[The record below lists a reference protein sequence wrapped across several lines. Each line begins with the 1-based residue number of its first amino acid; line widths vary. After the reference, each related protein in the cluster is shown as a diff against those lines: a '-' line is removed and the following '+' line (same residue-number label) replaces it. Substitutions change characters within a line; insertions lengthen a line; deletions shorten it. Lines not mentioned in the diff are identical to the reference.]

1 MAIDTTTRSSAA
13 GVRWPRS
20 TLGMLAAVNFMVIL
34 DSQIVILALP
44 SIATEFSV
52 TSAQAQ
58 WVMSAYLLAFGGLL
72 LLGGR
77 LGDRFGSRRVFMVG
91 TALFG
96 VASLLCGL
104 AWTLDVLIAART
116 VHGLSAALMAPTALA
131 MLITTFTDGTH
142 RTEALA
148 VWGGVGG
155 LGATAALLI
164 GGALTG
170 LMGWEW
176 VFFLNLPVAA
186 GLLALAPVLLPDR
199 GLAPPGGHRPGWV
212 GADHDGVGLP
222 VPGGCSRCRRSAGR
236 IWRTVAPALGAS
248 AALAAFVVVE
258 RRATAPLVPL
268 ELFRSATFACGNAV
282 MFLVGMA
289 AWGVGLGASV
299 YAQQVLGYTPLR
311 FGLATAVLTVAAVAG
326 SFAAQA
332 ALARRSPRAVA
343 LAGLLAAAAGVALLS
358 AVSPAGSYAQ
368 DLLPGLL
375 LFGLGLGASTVA
387 ASVLALAAGAASD
400 AGVRSAVNTS
410 AFQLGGA
417 IGTAVVGSTIAVQ
430 SVTGDAVQRTDAVAG
445 GFVTTVAFLV
455 VAAILAMRIPQRAA
469 ADTGDDT
476 GDDVAAIRELIERW
490 ARSVAACDAGGVLA
504 GHTRDIAMFDVPPP
518 SRGVEGLNA
527 YAETW
532 PPFFEW
538 LARNGRFSLTRLTVE
553 ADRSAGFAHALVR
566 CEDRDAPPVDAP
578 DHLRI
583 TFGLRKVDGIWL
595 IAHEHHS
602 YADRA
607 RG

>member
-1 MAIDTTTRSSAA
+1 MAIETTTRGSAA
-13 GVRWPRS
+13 GVRWPRW

-91 TALFG
+91 TVLFG

-104 AWTLDVLIAART
+104 AWTLYVLIAARA

-131 MLITTFTDGTH
+131 LLITSFEDETH
-142 RTEALA
+142 RTKALA
-148 VWGGVGG
+148 VWGAVGG

-164 GGALTG
+164 GGALTD
-170 LMGWEW
+170 LLGWEW
-176 VFFLNLPVAA
+176 IFFINLPVAA

-199 GLAPPGGHRPGWV
+199 QQVPPMGIDLAGAVLITMALACLCLVVVRVPAVGW
-212 GADHDGVGLP
+212 ADP
-222 VPGGCSRCRRSAGR
+222 E
-236 IWRTVAPALGAS
+236 TVLPALVAS
-248 AALAAFVVVE
+248 AALAAFVLVE

-268 ELFRSATFACGNAV
+268 ELFRSATFAYGNTV

-311 FGLATAVLTVAAVAG
+311 FGLATAVLTVSAVAG

-332 ALARRSPRAVA
+332 ALARRSARAVA
-343 LAGLLAAAAGVALLS
+343 LAGLLTAAVGVALLS
-358 AVSPAGSYAQ
+358 LVSPAGSYAQ

-375 LFGLGLGASTVA
+375 LFGLGLGSSTVA

-400 AGVRSAVNTS
+400 AGVRSAVNTA

-417 IGTAVVGSTIAVQ
+417 MGAAVVGSTIAVH
-430 SVTGDAVQRTDAVAG
+430 SVTGDAVELTDAVAG
-445 GFVTTVAFLV
+445 GFVTTAAFLV
-455 VAAILAMRIPQRAA
+455 VAAILAVRIPQRGA
-469 ADTGDDT
+469 ADTGDA
-476 GDDVAAIRELIERW
+476 GNDVAAIREVIERW
-490 ARSVAACDAGGVLA
+490 ARNVAACDVGGVLV
-504 GHTRDIAMFDVPPP
+504 GHTRDVTMFDVPPP
-518 SRGVEGLNA
+518 SRGVEGLDG

-532 PPFFEW
+532 PMFFEW
-538 LARNGRFSLTRLTVE
+538 LARRGHFSLTRLTVE

-583 TFGLRKVDGIWL
+583 TFGLRKVDGSWL

-607 RG
+607 RGS

>member
-13 GVRWPRS
+13 GVRRPRW

-91 TALFG
+91 TVLFA

-104 AWTLDVLIAART
+104 AWSLDVLVAARA

-131 MLITTFTDGTH
+131 MIITTFEDGAH
-142 RTEALA
+142 RTKALA

-164 GGALTG
+164 GGALTD
-170 LMGWEW
+170 LFGWEW
-176 VFFLNLPVAA
+176 VFFINLPVAA
-186 GLLALAPVLLPDR
+186 GLLALAPVLLPDGGR
-199 GLAPPGGHRPGWV
+199 ARPGGIDLAGSVLITMALAGLCLVVVRGPAVGW
-212 GADHDGVGLP
+212 ADP
-222 VPGGCSRCRRSAGR
+222 E
-236 IWRTVAPALGAS
+236 TVTPAFVAS

-268 ELFRSATFACGNAV
+268 ELLRSATFACGNAV

-311 FGLATAVLTVAAVAG
+311 FGLATAVLTVSAVAG

-417 IGTAVVGSTIAVQ
+417 MGTAVVGSTIAVQ
-430 SVTGDAVQRTDAVAG
+430 SVTRDAVQRTDAVAG

-455 VAAILAMRIPQRAA
+455 VAAILAMRIPQRT

-476 GDDVAAIRELIERW
+476 GDDVAAIRELVERW

-518 SRGVEGLNA
+518 SRGVEGLKA

-538 LARNGRFSLTRLTVE
+538 LARNGRFSLARLTVE

-583 TFGLRKVDGIWL
+583 TFGLRKVDGSWL

>member
-1 MAIDTTTRSSAA
+1 MAIDTTTRSSATGA
-13 GVRWPRS
+13 RWPRS

-44 SIATEFSV
+44 SITTEFSV

-77 LGDRFGSRRVFMVG
+77 LGDRFGSRRMFMVG
-91 TALFG
+91 TVLFG

-104 AWTLDVLIAART
+104 AWTLDVLVAARA

-142 RTEALA
+142 RTKALA

-170 LMGWEW
+170 LLGWEW
-176 VFFLNLPVAA
+176 VFFINLPVAA

-199 GLAPPGGHRPGWV
+199 DQAPPVGIDLAGSVLITMALACLCLVVVRVPAVGW
-212 GADHDGVGLP
+212 ADLE
-222 VPGGCSRCRRSAGR
+222 
-236 IWRTVAPALGAS
+236 TVAPALGAS
-248 AALAAFVVVE
+248 AALAAFVLVE

-268 ELFRSATFACGNAV
+268 ELFRSATFAYGNAV

-311 FGLATAVLTVAAVAG
+311 FGLATAVLTVSAVAG

-332 ALARRSPRAVA
+332 ALARRSARAVA

-375 LFGLGLGASTVA
+375 LFGLGLGATTVA

-417 IGTAVVGSTIAVQ
+417 MGTAVVGSTIAVQ

-455 VAAILAMRIPQRAA
+455 VAAILAMRIPQPAA
-469 ADTGDDT
+469 ADTGDDA

-518 SRGVEGLNA
+518 SRGVEGLKA

-538 LARNGRFSLTRLTVE
+538 LARNGRFTLARLTVE

-583 TFGLRKVDGIWL
+583 TFGLRKVHGNWL

>member
-1 MAIDTTTRSSAA
+1 MVIDTTTPSRAA
-13 GVRWPRS
+13 GARWPRS

-91 TALFG
+91 TVLFG

-131 MLITTFTDGTH
+131 MLITTFTEGTH
-142 RTEALA
+142 RTKALA

-170 LMGWEW
+170 LLGWEW

-199 GLAPPGGHRPGWV
+199 DQAPPVGIDLARV
-212 GADHDGVGLP
+212 GADHDRLDLP
-222 VPGGCSRCRRSAGR
+222 VPGGCPRACGR
-236 IWRTVAPALGAS
+236 LGGLETVALVLGAS

-268 ELFRSATFACGNAV
+268 ELFRSPTFAYGNAV

-311 FGLATAVLTVAAVAG
+311 FGLATAVLTVSAVAG

-343 LAGLLAAAAGVALLS
+343 LAGLLAAAVGVALLS

-375 LFGLGLGASTVA
+375 LFGLGLGATTVA

-417 IGTAVVGSTIAVQ
+417 MGTAVVGSTIAVQ

-469 ADTGDDT
+469 ADT
-476 GDDVAAIRELIERW
+476 AATPATTPATMW
-490 ARSVAACDAGGVLA
+490 
-504 GHTRDIAMFDVPPP
+504 PP
-518 SRGVEGLNA
+518 SA
-527 YAETW
+527 
-532 PPFFEW
+532 
-538 LARNGRFSLTRLTVE
+538 S
-553 ADRSAGFAHALVR
+553 
-566 CEDRDAPPVDAP
+566 
-578 DHLRI
+578 
-583 TFGLRKVDGIWL
+583 
-595 IAHEHHS
+595 
-602 YADRA
+602 
-607 RG
+607 

>member
-1 MAIDTTTRSSAA
+1 MVIDTTTPGRAA
-13 GVRWPRS
+13 GARWPRS

-91 TALFG
+91 TVLFG

-131 MLITTFTDGTH
+131 MLITTFTEGTH
-142 RTEALA
+142 RTKALA

-170 LMGWEW
+170 LLGWEW

-199 GLAPPGGHRPGWV
+199 DQAPPVGIDLAGSVLITMALASLCLVVVRVPTVGW
-212 GADHDGVGLP
+212 ADLE
-222 VPGGCSRCRRSAGR
+222 
-236 IWRTVAPALGAS
+236 TVAPALGAS
-248 AALAAFVVVE
+248 AALAAFVLVE

-268 ELFRSATFACGNAV
+268 ELFRSPTFAYGNAV

-311 FGLATAVLTVAAVAG
+311 FGLATAVLTVSAVAG
-326 SFAAQA
+326 SFASQA

-343 LAGLLAAAAGVALLS
+343 LAGLLAAAVGVALLS

-375 LFGLGLGASTVA
+375 LFGLGLGATTVA
-387 ASVLALAAGAASD
+387 ASVLALDAGAASD

-417 IGTAVVGSTIAVQ
+417 MGTAVVGSTIAVQ

-476 GDDVAAIRELIERW
+476 SDDVAAIRELIERW

-518 SRGVEGLNA
+518 SRGVEGLKA

-538 LARNGRFSLTRLTVE
+538 LARNGRFTLARLTVE

-583 TFGLRKVDGIWL
+583 TFGLRKVHGNWL